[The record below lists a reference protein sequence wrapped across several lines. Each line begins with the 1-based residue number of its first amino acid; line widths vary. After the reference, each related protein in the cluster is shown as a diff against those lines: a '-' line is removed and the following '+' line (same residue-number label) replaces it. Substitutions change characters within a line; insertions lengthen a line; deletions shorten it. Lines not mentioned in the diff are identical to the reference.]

1 MTPTDRQ
8 LLPYGEADVLGVC
21 NVQDRDFTRKSV
33 TPPEPTRNA
42 TVYTSLV
49 WQSSFCTIGNRCYD
63 RVIASP
69 PPTAEECL
77 ELDQELRQW
86 HAKVPQWMTRTA
98 TMDMFD
104 DTPWVYFSAHKLYW
118 RYCNL
123 RIILHRRPFLDRALK
138 GQSITD
144 MSAPTTLEQSFAME
158 CLQAALDT
166 ITDIHMFMLA
176 GEHTRLE
183 VWYAL

>member
-1 MTPTDRQ
+1 MQ
-8 LLPYGEADVLGVC
+8 LLPYGEADVRMVH
-21 NVQDRDFTRKSV
+21 NVPDRDFTRKSAHV
-33 TPPEPTRNA
+33 PAASRGA
-42 TVYTSLV
+42 TVYSSLI
-49 WQSSFCTIGNRCYD
+49 WQSHFCMIGNKCYD

-69 PPTAEECL
+69 SPTAEECL
-77 ELDQELRQW
+77 ELDQELREW
-86 HAKVPQWMTRTA
+86 HNDVPQWMTRTA
-98 TMDMFD
+98 TLDMFD
-104 DTPWVYFSAHKLYW
+104 DTPWLYFSAHKLYW

-138 GQSITD
+138 HQSIAD
-144 MSAPTTLEQSFAME
+144 MTSPTTLDHGLAME

-166 ITDIHMFMLA
+166 IADIHQFMLA